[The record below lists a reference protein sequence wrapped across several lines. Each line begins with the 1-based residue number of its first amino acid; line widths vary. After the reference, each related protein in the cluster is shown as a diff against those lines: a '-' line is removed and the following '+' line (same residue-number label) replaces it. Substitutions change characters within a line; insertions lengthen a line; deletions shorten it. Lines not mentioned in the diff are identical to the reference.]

1 MLAAA
6 EVTLVV
12 IVFALRA
19 QWGPLVGCPLLI
31 WQSIS
36 GIAIVTEAACHQAA
50 INAWPDEPHGR
61 RRLIISHLISGG
73 EDLDLN
79 SRNLHIPPGVEDQ
92 LFQLHGMAGLLSSIS
107 RIMSAGLKQNGYRR
121 TAHDGQL
128 PALPTLIP

>member
-19 QWGPLVGCPLLI
+19 QWGRLVGCPLLI

-61 RRLIISHLISGG
+61 RRLIISGG

-121 TAHDGQL
+121 TTHDGQL

>member
-12 IVFALRA
+12 IVVALRA

-50 INAWPDEPHGR
+50 VNARPL
-61 RRLIISHLISGG
+61 LITGG
-73 EDLDLN
+73 EDLN
-79 SRNLHIPPGVEDQ
+79 SRNLHISQGGEDQ
-92 LFQLHGMAGLLSSIS
+92 LLSLRSIHHSPQAMGWQACYLQCLL
-107 RIMSAGLKQNGYRR
+107 A
-121 TAHDGQL
+121 
-128 PALPTLIP
+128 